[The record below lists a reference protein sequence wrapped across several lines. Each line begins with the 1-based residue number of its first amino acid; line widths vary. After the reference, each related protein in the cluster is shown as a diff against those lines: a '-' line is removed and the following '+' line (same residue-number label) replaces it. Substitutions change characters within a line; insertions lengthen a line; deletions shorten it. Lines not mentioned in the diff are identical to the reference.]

1 MRVRLVLFFAAKG
14 IAMRRH
20 VTAVFKKFFL
30 LSDHKDPQADTQL
43 RTYIRWYEW
52 VARTGYFITI
62 CLVGLGLGST
72 SQLIDSA
79 LQTVANIRNGSIEF
93 STGISKLAAP
103 FLSNPPGILLAVITV
118 AWHHAYL
125 RHVKNETGIVESCF
139 EKDQKPHWHEV
150 SGAKFAPFIGA
161 WLFLAFSGLCL
172 LVGQIKWYA
181 LVAIILNLGDFAGN
195 EFTKNNLLRAFRSK
209 QFRTRSKILLGR
221 RQIALE
227 YWSEKWQFTRILM
240 MFMIN
245 VLAVTIAHNLFGVH
259 IPDVVPYAL
268 VAIGI
273 VVNEYIIT
281 TWRIERDT
289 DLRKFPVSSA
299 GPEEAGA
306 KIEPPTADQKRPKR
320 KRARPRTDA
329 GE

>member
-1 MRVRLVLFFAAKG
+1 ML
-14 IAMRRH
+14 RH
-20 VTAVFKKFFL
+20 ITAVFKKFFL
-30 LSDHKDPQADTQL
+30 LEDHKDSRADTQL

-52 VARTGYFITI
+52 VARTGYFVAI
-62 CLVGLGLGST
+62 CVFGLGLGST
-72 SQLIDSA
+72 SQLIEGA
-79 LQTVANIRNGSIEF
+79 LQTVAGINNGSIAF
-93 STGISKLAAP
+93 ATGVSKLVAP
-103 FLSNPPGILLAVITV
+103 FLSNPPGILLAIITV

-125 RHVKNETGIVESCF
+125 RHVKQETGIVESCF
-139 EKDQKPHWHEV
+139 EKDQKPQWHEV
-150 SGAKFAPFIGA
+150 SGARFAPFIGA
-161 WLFLAFSGLCL
+161 WLFIAFSGLCL

-195 EFTKNNLLRAFRSK
+195 EFTKNNLLKAFKSREFK
-209 QFRTRSKILLGR
+209 TRSKVLLAR

-245 VLAVTIAHNLFGVH
+245 VLALTIANDFFGIH
-259 IPDVVPYAL
+259 IPNVVPYAL

-281 TWRIERDT
+281 TWRIERDNE
-289 DLRKFPVSSA
+289 LRKFPVSGA
-299 GPEEAGA
+299 GPEETAT
-306 KIEPPTADQKRPKR
+306 KTEPPRADQAHRPKR
-320 KRARPRTDA
+320 KRSRAPKES

>member
-1 MRVRLVLFFAAKG
+1 ML
-14 IAMRRH
+14 RH
-20 VTAVFKKFFL
+20 ITAVFRKFFL
-30 LSDHKDPQADTQL
+30 LSDHKDFQADTQL

-52 VARTGYFITI
+52 VARTGYFVAI
-62 CLVGLGLGST
+62 CLLGLGLGST
-72 SQLIDSA
+72 SQLIDGA
-79 LQTVANIRNGSIEF
+79 LQTIANIRSNSIEF

-125 RHVKNETGIVESCF
+125 RHVKNETSIVESCF
-139 EKDQKPHWHEV
+139 EKDQRPQWHEV

-161 WLFLAFSGLCL
+161 WLFLAFSGMCL

-195 EFTKNNLLRAFRSK
+195 EFTKNNLLKAFRSK
-209 QFRTRSKILLGR
+209 EFRTRSKVLLAR

-245 VLAVTIAHNLFGVH
+245 VMALTIANDFFGIR

-289 DLRKFPVSSA
+289 ELRKFPVSSA
-299 GPEEAGA
+299 GPEETAA
-306 KIEPPTADQKRPKR
+306 KTEPPAADQKRRPKR
-320 KRARPRTDA
+320 KRSRAQTDS